1 LLNEIA
7 INQSL
12 SSFSFVGFS
21 ARLEKSFCW
30 FNLVF
35 LLDSFEVFYLIYLL

>member
-7 INQSL
+7 INQSF

-21 ARLEKSFCW
+21 ARMEKGFCW

-35 LLDSFEVFYLIYLL
+35 LLDSFEVFCLIFNL